1 MDREKQFEKTIEDI
15 ENIKCLALYLLEAV
29 SYGEDPDAEREVNAT
44 FIRTVSSQI
53 REFTDSILVDYL
65 EESGQAEEM

>member
-29 SYGEDPDAEREVNAT
+29 RYGEDPDAELTLILLGLLVVRLENL
-44 FIRTVSSQI
+44 RTQ
-53 REFTDSILVDYL
+53 Y
-65 EESGQAEEM
+65 